1 MAMTDRD
8 VLKRCGEMKRLRADL
23 AANGPIHRWF
33 VQQVRRIGVVR
44 AAGLLGVTRQAVY
57 WMLDGTSRLSVERV
71 ERLAESLLAEDEI
84 KKGGE

>member
-1 MAMTDRD
+1 MTDRD
-8 VLKRCGEMKRLRADL
+8 VLRRCGEMRRLRGDL
-23 AANGPIHRWF
+23 AANGPIHKWF
-33 VQQVRRIGVVR
+33 VEQVRRITVAR

-71 ERLAESLLAEDEI
+71 ERLAESLLAQDAI